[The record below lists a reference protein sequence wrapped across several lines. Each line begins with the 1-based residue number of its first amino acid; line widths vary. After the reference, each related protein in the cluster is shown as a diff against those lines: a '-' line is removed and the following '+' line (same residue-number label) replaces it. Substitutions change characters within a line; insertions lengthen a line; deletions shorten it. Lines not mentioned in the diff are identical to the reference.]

1 MYLMTFELLNTT
13 EPKNLEMTPWHV
25 VDDTCWTVSLRS
37 TYRAACLFSCL
48 VFPPTFGSIITLNG
62 PCSPHVAS
70 HNPLLMSASSP
81 AVIWPVFH
89 LALIVILSSWRMW
102 TDLMCFFFLFPQ
114 GFHQFLLNSWIYF
127 IDLYGYSVLIYSVS
141 VYYGFLKRFVMIP

>member
-1 MYLMTFELLNTT
+1 MTRRW
-13 EPKNLEMTPWHV
+13 WHM
-25 VDDTCWTVSLRS
+25 L
-37 TYRAACLFSCL
+37 RAACLFSCL

-141 VYYGFLKRFVMIP
+141 VYYGFLKRFVMIPKNFRWSLSDTWLVSGSSVYCPVHDF